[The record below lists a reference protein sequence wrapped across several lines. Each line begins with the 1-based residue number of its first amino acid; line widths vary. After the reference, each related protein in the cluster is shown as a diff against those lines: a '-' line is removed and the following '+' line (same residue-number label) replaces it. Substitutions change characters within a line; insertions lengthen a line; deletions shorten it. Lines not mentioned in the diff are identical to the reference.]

1 MSLWESGSSSF
12 CSRPNDTR
20 FKFSTEIKSSHQW
33 GYMNTILFRLAT
45 EASNYNI
52 VLGQQRLLKN
62 VQVERNV
69 LFN

>member
-1 MSLWESGSSSF
+1 
-12 CSRPNDTR
+12 
-20 FKFSTEIKSSHQW
+20 
-33 GYMNTILFRLAT
+33 MNTILFRLAT